1 MSIDTTTR
9 QDQWRGERRI
19 VLHLR
24 APFTIPYKLLT
35 IPYNVA
41 EEERKRDNVLHNRG
55 PVRVD
60 TTGKDWSAI
69 R

>member
-24 APFTIPYKLLT
+24 APFTFPKLGP

-41 EEERKRDNVLHNRG
+41 EEERKRENILHNRG

>member
-9 QDQWRGERRI
+9 QDQWRGEKRVI
-19 VLHLR
+19 LR
-24 APFTIPYKLLT
+24 LRSPFTPIGFIS

-41 EEERKRDNVLHNRG
+41 DEMRKRENILHNRG